1 VPAWLPSPP
10 VTQPTRLLI
19 SWLVRR
25 RLLLLLLLRA
35 LRRV

>member
-1 VPAWLPSPP
+1 

-25 RLLLLLLLRA
+25 LLLLLLLLRA